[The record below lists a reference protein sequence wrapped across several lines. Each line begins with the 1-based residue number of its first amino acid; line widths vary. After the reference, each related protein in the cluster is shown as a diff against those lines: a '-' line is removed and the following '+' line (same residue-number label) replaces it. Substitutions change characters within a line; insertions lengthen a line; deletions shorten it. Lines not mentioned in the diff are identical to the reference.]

1 MFCVKVIH
9 RRRSLENTGR
19 AGIFRGFNL
28 LQIFAYVLQIFA
40 YVLQIFAYLATDFC
54 LSCYRFLPILL
65 QIYKICSTL

>member
-28 LQIFAYVLQIFA
+28 LQILSSMLQILSSIATYFILDS
-40 YVLQIFAYLATDFC
+40 YIFYKWCSYIL
-54 LSCYRFLPILL
+54 YPIEN
-65 QIYKICSTL
+65 KGV